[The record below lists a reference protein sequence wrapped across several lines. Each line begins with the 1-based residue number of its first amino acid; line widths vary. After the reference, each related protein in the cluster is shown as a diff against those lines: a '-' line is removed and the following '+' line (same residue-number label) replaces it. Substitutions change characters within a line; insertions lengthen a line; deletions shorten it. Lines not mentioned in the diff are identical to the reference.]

1 MYFEQLDHFWVL
13 ILGRNNIVSGVAKA
27 IMVHFKKHPLAI
39 VNVKGRAKGTSVQ
52 EVVFK
57 LEVCIPEA
65 LFFVFKYRLTRL
77 ADSSSLSL
85 SLSLSLIP
93 SQQATG
99 AVLVSQEPSKVILY
113 RGWGVRDIPGHAEK
127 KNVIDGGK
135 KGGTRPTVSPEL
147 LAAIRMECGL
157 QGHVKEETT
166 L

>member
-85 SLSLSLIP
+85 SLSLSLLYP
-93 SQQATG
+93 HSKQQVQFLSLKSLAKSYFTG
-99 AVLVSQEPSKVILY
+99 V
-113 RGWGVRDIPGHAEK
+113 
-127 KNVIDGGK
+127 GG
-135 KGGTRPTVSPEL
+135 
-147 LAAIRMECGL
+147 
-157 QGHVKEETT
+157 
-166 L
+166 